1 MKKPFYT
8 EEGLLLML
16 AILSIFFQPLSILC
30 VIIIIMKIHYNKKME
45 KQLEET
51 TNNKIK
57 DAQSKLNE
65 LDNKILDKQAED
77 NSLNLK
83 LETIQ
88 SKLKDT
94 NMIINKKEDKIK
106 QYEEQFNIMQSF
118 KSYKDLEKEL
128 TTYEVGVFKK
138 QYNFE
143 ISEEYNVKLKDIQKD
158 QTNCIKN
165 GHAII
170 INLNEFIETLGLN
183 KSTQNKFKNSISKLV
198 LRAFNN
204 ECDAA
209 LSKINSNNITNIR
222 KRIESSFNQINKLS
236 SLFSVCITSDYLKLK
251 IEELQLAF
259 EYEVKKQEEK
269 EEQKALKE
277 RMREEAKVLKEIE
290 LAKKKIEKEET
301 HFTNALTDIKNK
313 LKNANDTEKENL
325 LKKLEELENKI
336 KEIEENKKDILNREQ
351 NTRAGYV
358 YIISNIGSFGE
369 NVYKIGMTRRLE
381 PMERISELS
390 SASVP
395 FSFDVH
401 AMIFSEDA
409 PTLENSLHKIFEKYS
424 VNKIN
429 LIKEFFRLPLD
440 KIEHEVKKNHN
451 AVVKFTKLAKAEE
464 YRQSLKLEQSRE
476 IASA

>member
-57 DAQSKLNE
+57 DAQNKLNE

-106 QYEEQFNIMQSF
+106 QYEEQFNIMQNF

-138 QYNFE
+138 QYDFE
-143 ISEEYNVKLKDIQKD
+143 ISEEYGVKLKEIQKKQAD
-158 QTNCIKN
+158 YIKN
-165 GHAII
+165 GNAII
-170 INLNEFIETLGLN
+170 INLSEFIETLELN
-183 KSTQNKFKNSISKLV
+183 KSTRNKFVNSISKLV

-236 SLFSVCITSDYLKLK
+236 SLFAVSIHSDYLKLK

-277 RMREEAKVLKEIE
+277 HMREEAKVLKEIE
-290 LAKKKIEKEET
+290 IAKKKIEKEET
-301 HFTNALTDIKNK
+301 HFTNALADVKNK

-369 NVYKIGMTRRLE
+369 NVYKIGMTRRLN
-381 PMERISELS
+381 PIERISELS

-429 LIKEFFRLPLD
+429 LRKEFFRLPLD

-464 YRQSLKLEQSRE
+464 YRQTLKLEQSE
-476 IASA
+476 EVESA

>member
-57 DAQSKLNE
+57 DAQNKLNE

-106 QYEEQFNIMQSF
+106 QYEEQFNIMKNF

-138 QYNFE
+138 QYDFE
-143 ISEEYNVKLKDIQKD
+143 ISEEYSVKLKEIQKKQAD
-158 QTNCIKN
+158 YIKN
-165 GHAII
+165 GNAII
-170 INLNEFIETLGLN
+170 INLSEFIETLELN
-183 KSTQNKFKNSISKLV
+183 KSTRNKFVNSISKLV

-222 KRIESSFNQINKLS
+222 NRIESSFNQINKLS
-236 SLFSVCITSDYLKLK
+236 SLFAVSIHSDYLKLK

-277 RMREEAKVLKEIE
+277 HMREEAKVLKEIE
-290 LAKKKIEKEET
+290 IAKKKIEKEET
-301 HFTNALTDIKNK
+301 HFTNALADVKNK

-369 NVYKIGMTRRLE
+369 NVYKIGMTRRLN
-381 PMERISELS
+381 PIERISELS

-429 LIKEFFRLPLD
+429 LRKEFFRLPLD

-464 YRQSLKLEQSRE
+464 YRQTLKLEQSE
-476 IASA
+476 EVESA